1 MKDYDTLAL
10 MKSRLRARS
19 VSWIVPSEN
28 WTSSWS
34 RSISPRINC
43 PNFFFKKNLQTLFK
57 AQREN
62 TASADFAMF
71 HGNIVTEIGKLKEEL
86 GFVMKRRTTVVV
98 VICCDGGD
106 LRRRRTKRGKIHTQK
121 KEREIEFDE
130 RMKR

>member
-1 MKDYDTLAL
+1 
-10 MKSRLRARS
+10 
-19 VSWIVPSEN
+19 
-28 WTSSWS
+28 
-34 RSISPRINC
+34 
-43 PNFFFKKNLQTLFK
+43 
-57 AQREN
+57 
-62 TASADFAMF
+62 MF